1 MDCIA
6 DDQLKKIEHHFSDT
20 NLFFDKAKVAKG
32 IRQNGRGV
40 NVKLRS
46 PVQKRR
52 NVHFDRSSNMV
63 EPDPC
68 IKC

>member
-52 NVHFDRSSNMV
+52 NVHFD
-63 EPDPC
+63 
-68 IKC
+68 